1 MRAFATPS
9 IFFAERY
16 FRAPGLHCSIHTA
29 LAPYIS
35 PMLRPHRPLFGLLW
49 ALWQRP
55 GTAVPSRRA
64 SRSTRPALLRP
75 HRPLFGRLWAVWQ
88 YRGHCHSWGGTF
100 PQATRRRQKRFRS
113 EPLSKHCAHSGS
125 CLQFVGSQSVMPRC
139 PICVHVRMAEKPP
152 KRAVS
157 RYPNIALIEA
167 LVCNPLVHRGLRK
180 GGRFAVMLGWLKN
193 HQNWPFRTIL
203 TLRSFES
210 SFAMHWYAEN
220 YVKTADLWSC

>member
-1 MRAFATPS
+1 
-9 IFFAERY
+9 
-16 FRAPGLHCSIHTA
+16 
-29 LAPYIS
+29 
-35 PMLRPHRPLFGLLW
+35 MLRPHRPLFRLLW
-49 ALWQRP
+49 ALWQHP
-55 GTAVPSRRA
+55 GTAVASRSA
-64 SRSTRPALLRP
+64 SRSTRSASPRPHRPLIGTLWALWQHPGTAVASRSASRSTRSASPRP
-75 HRPLFGRLWAVWQ
+75 HRPLFGLLWAVWQ

-152 KRAVS
+152 KGSVP
-157 RYPNIALIEA
+157 RYPNIALFR
-167 LVCNPLVHRGLRK
+167 VFVRNTLVHRALCQN
-180 GGRFAVMLGWLKN
+180 GRSASMLGWLKN

-203 TLRSFES
+203 TLRSFGS
-210 SFAMHWYAEN
+210 LFAMHWSTEY

>member
-1 MRAFATPS
+1 
-9 IFFAERY
+9 
-16 FRAPGLHCSIHTA
+16 
-29 LAPYIS
+29 
-35 PMLRPHRPLFGLLW
+35 MLRPHRPLFWHLW
-49 ALWQRP
+49 AVWQRP

-64 SRSTRPALLRP
+64 SRSTRHALLRPHRPLFRLLWALWQRPGVVVPSRSTSSSTRPALLRP
-75 HRPLFGRLWAVWQ
+75 HRPLFRLLWALWQ

-152 KRAVS
+152 KGSVP
-157 RYPNIALIEA
+157 RYPNIALFR
-167 LVCNPLVHRGLRK
+167 VFVRNTLVHRALCQN
-180 GGRFAVMLGWLKN
+180 GRSASMLGWLKN

-203 TLRSFES
+203 TLRSFGS
-210 SFAMHWYAEN
+210 LSAIHWSTGH
-220 YVKTADLWSC
+220 YVKTADLHPC